1 MKINLIY
8 MIKKSYGDKNRC
20 GKILDNFKK
29 VFRAN
34 TLKRLEIEWNVSDLT
49 KNTDR
54 MYSSTLI

>member
-1 MKINLIY
+1 

>member
-1 MKINLIY
+1 
-8 MIKKSYGDKNRC
+8 MIKKSYGDNNRC

>member
-8 MIKKSYGDKNRC
+8 MIKKSYGDNNRC

-49 KNTDR
+49 KNTGR